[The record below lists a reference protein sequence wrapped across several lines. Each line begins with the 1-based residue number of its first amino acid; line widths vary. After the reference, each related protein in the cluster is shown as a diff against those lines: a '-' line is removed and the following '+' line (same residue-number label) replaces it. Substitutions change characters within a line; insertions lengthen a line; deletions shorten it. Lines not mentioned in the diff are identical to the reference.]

1 MTFTMDDIDQVLQVI
16 KDLKDIQDVEL
27 HLDVGDVKLSVWK
40 GNITRSS
47 APCAPA
53 QPAQQLM
60 AVTPPPAPVAGETP
74 AAAAPAE
81 PEAAP
86 PAPEPAQ
93 QGELII
99 PEGLVPV
106 RASFTG
112 VFYRKPSP
120 TEPPFVEVGSEV
132 EEDSTVCLIEV
143 MKCFSSITAGVKGRV
158 EQILVEDSNLVEIGT
173 AMFLIRPA

>member
-1 MTFTMDDIDQVLQVI
+1 MTFTMEDIDQVLQVI

-40 GNITRSS
+40 GNITKSS
-47 APCAPA
+47 VPCAPA
-53 QPAQQLM
+53 QPAQPV
-60 AVTPPPAPVAGETP
+60 AATPPPVP

-86 PAPEPAQ
+86 PAPEPAGQ
-93 QGELII
+93 AAEVVI
-99 PEGLVPV
+99 PEGLVPI

-132 EEDSTVCLIEV
+132 EEDTTVCLIEV
-143 MKCFSSITAGVKGRV
+143 MKCFSSIIAGVKGRV